1 MRRGYTLIEI
11 AVASLV
17 GVTVLAGVIGLFM
30 ATRRMSNAGELSGAM
45 AEASMAMETIHRDLI
60 QGVQKP
66 GKPYD
71 RVVYVSKEAAQFL
84 RGERR
89 ADGTLVAQLVV
100 YRRAPLGNGY
110 FKLMRK
116 IGANEGPLPGTYA
129 HAVFESF
136 KGTGGPFVRVTLHVA
151 ARNAPPAG
159 AAQGSDEATLT
170 SLMRVAGPEM
180 LETDLY
186 RFKCMD
192 ELKSVELLS
201 GTLGF

>member
-17 GVTVLAGVIGLFM
+17 GVAVMAGVIGMFG

-45 AEASMAMETIHRDLI
+45 AEASMAMEVIHRDLI
-60 QGVQKP
+60 QAVQKP
-66 GKPYD
+66 GKDHD
-71 RVVYVSKEAAQFL
+71 RIVYVSKEAAQFL

-89 ADGTLVAQLVV
+89 ADGVLTGQLVV
-100 YRRAPLGNGY
+100 YRRQPLGNGY
-110 FKLMRK
+110 FKMIRK
-116 IGANEGPLPGTYA
+116 IGAAEGPLPGTYA

-151 ARNAPPAG
+151 ARNAAPAG
-159 AAQGSDEATLT
+159 PAQGSDEATLT

-180 LETDLY
+180 LESDLY
-186 RFKCMD
+186 RWKFMD
-192 ELKSVELLS
+192 ELKKVELLS
-201 GTLGF
+201 GASGF